1 MATGGDND
9 AGSLRR
15 LQCARG
21 LIGEALYQQRMAQ
34 VEIVMMNGHIGA
46 LTALFR
52 QNAPDLFT
60 LRQIEIE
67 RGRQHEYFR
76 SLLLRKD
83 LCQRVAAYSFAWIGG
98 DRSHLHDGF
107 KAENRR
113 GSGDYGC
120 GLPLRLRPIGFV
132 GLQIG
137 REKKCRSQ
145 P

>member
-15 LQCARG
+15 GQRARG
-21 LIGEALYQQRMAQ
+21 LIGEALYQKRMAQ
-34 VEIVMMNGHIGA
+34 VEIVVMDGHIGA
-46 LTALFR
+46 RAPLFR

-60 LRQIEIE
+60 LPQIEIE
-67 RGRQHEYFR
+67 RGGQHEYFR
-76 SLLLRKD
+76 RLLLRKD
-83 LCQRVAAYSFAWIGG
+83 LRQRVAAYCFAWIGG

-113 GSGDYGC
+113 GSGGYGC
-120 GLPLRLRPIGFV
+120 GLPLRLWPIGFV
-132 GLQIG
+132 RLQIG

>member
-1 MATGGDND
+1 
-9 AGSLRR
+9 
-15 LQCARG
+15 
-21 LIGEALYQQRMAQ
+21 MAQ

-98 DRSHLHDGF
+98 DRSHLHDRV
-107 KAENRR
+107 KAENPRR
-113 GSGDYGC
+113 GSGYGC
-120 GLPLRLRPIGFV
+120 GLPLRLGPIGFV
-132 GLQIG
+132 RLQIG
-137 REKKCRSQ
+137 GEKKCGRQ
-145 P
+145 A